1 MKFISFT
8 IAFLM
13 MVSLKAQIP
22 PIFDYTW
29 TIDQIDTGTQIITA
43 DLNPFGE
50 YDTFT
55 LNPNGA
61 VLDNITFY
69 QLVEIV
75 FGHCEGYYS
84 FNDNDSTLL
93 YHWQGC
99 LLSNDDSSQIALY
112 FNYNFIQQNT
122 NLITIDNDFFPDAYG
137 PLNYSF
143 TTIGNIIYL
152 DITNTIGEVATFSAS
167 ILNTSEFLDRAISI
181 YPNPVG
187 DFININSLDILE
199 IKFLSIYDLQGRKV
213 SNKNLV
219 KSTEEV
225 NISELRSGVYILEV
239 ITNKGTL
246 TKKIVKK

>member
-1 MKFISFT
+1 MKRLYLFIALSYAVT
-8 IAFLM
+8 LN
-13 MVSLKAQIP
+13 AQIA
-22 PIFDYTW
+22 PILDHTW

-69 QLVEIV
+69 QLVEII

-137 PLNYSF
+137 PLSYSF
-143 TTIGNIIYL
+143 TTVGDIVYM
-152 DITNTIGEVATFSAS
+152 DITNSIGEVARFWANNLSTDS
-167 ILNTSEFLDRAISI
+167 FLEQAVSV
-181 YPNPVG
+181 YPNPVS
-187 DFININSLDILE
+187 DVVNINTIEGVE
-199 IKFLSIYDLQGRKV
+199 IQSTSIYDLYGRKELGKQFV
-213 SNKNLV
+213 ESQLLNV
-219 KSTEEV
+219 
-225 NISELRSGVYILEV
+225 SELVSGVYILEV
-239 ITNKGTL
+239 VTDKGIL
-246 TKKIVKK
+246 TKKMVKK